1 MVKNKGRK
9 SAKKPLQRRLSNLER
24 GKVYGLAEAGWTQYQ
39 IAAEL
44 NCTTKTVRE
53 LLKKIENR
61 ESLEDAPRSGRPKA
75 TTPRED
81 RTIKFKSL
89 SDRRLTGKAM
99 ALKEAPT
106 FCKNKISVRTAGNI
120 LKKADLNGR
129 VARKKPLVSKR
140 NRAARFQWAKIHRQ
154 VTVEEWKNVI
164 FSDES
169 PFTLFQEGGKI
180 YIRRRV
186 GEEFL
191 DECLFPTV
199 KHGGGK
205 IQVWGCF
212 TWYGAGP
219 LKRIIGNMDGAMY
232 REILKAHMAPYRKR
246 LAEEHK
252 IPEEEII
259 FQQDN
264 DPKHKSKK
272 VQTYLKNKGLV
283 VLDWISQSPDMN
295 PIENAWKYLKNRLV
309 EHTPKPSNLE
319 EVFEII
325 KEEWSKI
332 PLSFFQNLIEGM
344 PRRVQALYAARGRHT
359 KY

>member
-1 MVKNKGRK
+1 MVRNKGRK
-9 SAKKPLQRRLSNLER
+9 VAKKPLNRRLSKLER
-24 GKVYGLAEAGWTQYQ
+24 GKAYGLSEAGWNPYQ
-39 IAAEL
+39 IAKEL
-44 NCTTKTVRE
+44 ECAPITIRE
-53 LLKKIENR
+53 LLKKIEKH
-61 ESLEDAPRSGRPKA
+61 ESLDDAPRTGRPKS
-75 TTPRED
+75 TTPREE
-81 RTIKFKSL
+81 RTIKFRSL
-89 SDRRLTGKAM
+89 KDRRITGKAM

-106 FCKNKISVRTAGNI
+106 FCKNKLSIRTARNI
-120 LKKADLNGR
+120 LREADLNGR
-129 VARKKPLVSKR
+129 VARNKPLLSKK
-140 NRAARFQWAKIHRQ
+140 NRLARFQWAKIHRQ
-154 VTVEEWKNVI
+154 VTVEEWKRVI

-180 YIRRRV
+180 YVRRRV

-212 TWYGAGP
+212 SWRGAGP
-219 LKRIIGNMDGAMY
+219 LKRINGIMDAAMY
-232 REILKAHMAPYRKR
+232 REILKAHMAPYLKK
-246 LAEEHK
+246 LAEEK
-252 IPEEEII
+252 KVAEEEIM

-264 DPKHKSKK
+264 DPKHTSKK
-272 VQTYLKNKGLV
+272 VKNYLSNKKII

-309 EHTPKPSNLE
+309 EHTPKPSNLD

-332 PLSFFQNLIEGM
+332 PLSYFQGLIEGM
-344 PRRVQALYAARGRHT
+344 PRRVQALYDARGHHT

>member
-1 MVKNKGRK
+1 MVWKKGRK
-9 SAKKPLQRRLSNLER
+9 VAKLSLNRRLSQLER
-24 GKVYGLAEAGWTQYQ
+24 GKAYGLAEAGWDPYR
-39 IAAEL
+39 ISKEL
-44 NCTTKTVRE
+44 KCCPKTIRE
-53 LLKKIENR
+53 LGKKIENQ
-61 ESLEDAPRSGRPKA
+61 ENLEDAPRSGRPSS
-75 TTPRED
+75 TSPREK
-81 RTIKFKSL
+81 RNIKFISVK
-89 SDRRLTGKAM
+89 DRRLTAKAI
-99 ALKEAPT
+99 ALKEAPA
-106 FCKNKISVRTAGNI
+106 FCKNKIKTTTVKKI
-120 LKKADLNGR
+120 LKEADLNGR
-129 VARKKPLVSKR
+129 VARKKPLLSKK
-140 NRAARFQWAKIHRQ
+140 NRQLRFAWAKIHRQ
-154 VTVEEWKNVI
+154 VTVEEWKRVI

-180 YIRRRV
+180 YVRRRV

-212 TWYGAGP
+212 SWYGAGP
-219 LKRIIGNMDGAMY
+219 LKRIQGIMDGAMY
-232 REILKAHMAPYRKR
+232 REILKAHMAPYRKK
-246 LAEEHK
+246 LAEEKK
-252 IPEEEII
+252 IPEEEIM

-272 VQTYLKNKGLV
+272 VQNYLSNKGLT
-283 VLDWISQSPDMN
+283 VLDWVSQSPDMN

-309 EHTPKPSNLE
+309 EHTPKPSNLD

-332 PLSFFQNLIEGM
+332 PLSYFQNLIEGM
-344 PRRVQALYAARGRHT
+344 PRRVQALYDARGHHT

>member
-1 MVKNKGRK
+1 MVKSKGRK
-9 SAKKPLQRRLSNLER
+9 VAKKDSTRRLTQLER
-24 GKVYGLAEAGWTQYQ
+24 GKAYGLAEAGWDQYR
-39 IAAEL
+39 IAKEL
-44 NCTTKTVRE
+44 NCCPKTVRE
-53 LLKKIENR
+53 LLKKIEIQQN
-61 ESLEDAPRSGRPKA
+61 LEDAPRSGRPSL
-75 TTPRED
+75 TSPREK
-81 RTIKFKSL
+81 RNIKFRSL
-89 SDRRLTGKAM
+89 QDRRLTAKAI

-106 FCKNKISVRTAGNI
+106 FCKNKIKVSTVKNI
-120 LKKADLNGR
+120 LKEADLNGR
-129 VARKKPLVSKR
+129 VARKKPLLSKR
-140 NRAARFQWAKIHRQ
+140 NRKLRYEWAKVYRQ
-154 VTVEEWKNVI
+154 LTVEEWKKVI

-169 PFTLFQEGGKI
+169 PFTLFQENGKI

-186 GEEFL
+186 GEEYL

-219 LKRIIGNMDGAMY
+219 LKKINGIMDGAMY
-232 REILKAHMAPYRKR
+232 REILKAHMAPYRKK
-246 LAEEHK
+246 LAEEQK

-272 VQTYLKNKGLV
+272 VQKYLSNKGLT
-283 VLDWISQSPDMN
+283 VLEWISQSPDMN
-295 PIENAWKYLKNRLV
+295 PIENAWKFLKNRLI

-319 EVFEII
+319 EVFVII

-332 PLSFFQNLIEGM
+332 PLSYFQNLVEGM
-344 PRRVQALYAARGRHT
+344 PRRIEALYSARGGHT